1 MPVDLERQVA
11 RAERAFAARDFSK
24 GHALLAQTRGLD
36 SLRHPATIARAR
48 EASGRAYAAEQRF
61 SQAQH
66 DLEIAVRAEPT
77 AARLAALAA
86 VMWPTGQYAKRLA
99 LLERAVQLAPGVA
112 EYRAH
117 RAEMLLVLGRW
128 AEAWPDYERR
138 HEVAGF
144 DHATGCQTLGLP
156 PWTGEPIE
164 GRTIIVVHEGG
175 YGDSIN
181 FARYGP
187 LLKARGAGRTI
198 LRVPKTLVPLLGPAG
213 LFDDVVDNDA
223 MPPVADLEVALM
235 SLPAR
240 FGTTPETIPSS
251 GPYLQTCAVTP
262 PRSRADNATPRIGFV
277 WQGAPH
283 NPTDGV
289 RSIPPVALAQFLF
302 TRPLGHWVSLQGGS
316 DWAKMLGPVRGFEGF
331 VEWPPITSDWL
342 QTAEL
347 LAGVDLLISVDT
359 AIVHLAGAMG
369 VPCWM
374 LASSSNDWRWL
385 LETSTSRW
393 YPSLRILRMRRPS
406 DWPGLLR
413 QVATDLRAEYGA

>member
-1 MPVDLERQVA
+1 MGDLDRQVD
-11 RAERAFAARDFSK
+11 RAERAFAARDFPK
-24 GHALLAQTRGLD
+24 GHALLAATRGLNP
-36 SLRHPATIARAR
+36 LRHAATIARAR
-48 EASGRAYAAEQRF
+48 EASGRAHAAQQQF
-61 SQAQH
+61 PQAQR
-66 DLEIAVRAEPT
+66 DLELAVQLEPT

-86 VMWPTGQYAKRLA
+86 VLWPTGQYARRLQ
-99 LLERAVQLAPGVA
+99 LLERAVQLAPDVA

-138 HEVAGF
+138 HAVAGF

-156 PWTGEPIE
+156 SWDGAPLE

-198 LRVPKTLVPLLGPAG
+198 LRVPATLVPLLAPAG
-213 LFDDVVDNDA
+213 LFDQVVDNTA
-223 MPPVADLEVALM
+223 MPPAADVEVALM

-240 FGTTPETIPSS
+240 FGTTPETIPWP
-251 GPYLQTCAVTP
+251 GPYLALQTSAPAV
-262 PRSRADNATPRIGFV
+262 RRAGGRRVGLV

-302 TRPLGHWVSLQGGS
+302 TKPPGQWVSLQGGP
-316 DWAKMLGPVRGFEGF
+316 DWERMLGPVRGFQGF
-331 VEWPPITSDWL
+331 VEWPTVTSDWL
-342 QTAEL
+342 RTAAL
-347 LAGVDLLISVDT
+347 LRGIDLLVSIDT

-369 VPCWM
+369 VPCW
-374 LASSSNDWRWL
+374 LLCASSVDWRWL
-385 LETSTSRW
+385 TDRADTPW
-393 YPSLRILRMRRPS
+393 YPSVRILRMRRPG

-413 QVATDLRAEYGA
+413 QVATDLRTEYGAY

>member
-1 MPVDLERQVA
+1 MSLERQVA
-11 RAERAFAARDFSK
+11 RAERAFAARDFPK
-24 GHALLAQTRGLD
+24 GHALLAPTRGLD
-36 SLRHPATIARAR
+36 ERRHAGTIARAR
-48 EASGRAYAAEQRF
+48 EASGRAHAAQQQFAHARR
-61 SQAQH
+61 
-66 DLEIAVRAEPT
+66 DLEVAVKLEPT

-86 VMWPTGQYAKRLA
+86 YMWYAGEYAKRLQ
-99 LLERAVQLAPGVA
+99 LLDEAVRLAPDVA

-117 RAEMLLVLGRW
+117 RAEMLLALGRW

-138 HEVAGF
+138 HDVAGF

-156 PWTGEPIE
+156 RWTGEPLE
-164 GRTIIVVHEGG
+164 DRTIIVVHEGG

-187 LLKARGAGRTI
+187 LLKERGSGRTI

-223 MPPVADLEVALM
+223 MPPIADLEVPLM

-240 FGTTPETIPSS
+240 FGTTPATIPWP
-251 GPYLQTCAVTP
+251 GPYLQTSAQP
-262 PRSRADNATPRIGFV
+262 SLPKGATPRIGFV

-302 TRPLGHWVSLQGGS
+302 TKPLGQWVALQGGS
-316 DWAKMLGPVRGFEGF
+316 DWKAMLGPVRGFQGF
-331 VEWPPITSDWL
+331 VEWPTITTDWTE
-342 QTAEL
+342 TAAL
-347 LAGVDLLISVDT
+347 LRGLDLLISVDT
-359 AIVHLAGAMG
+359 AIVHCAGAMG
-369 VPCWM
+369 VPVWM
-374 LASSSNDWRWL
+374 LAASSNDWRWL
-385 LETSTSRW
+385 LERGDTPW
-393 YPSLRILRMRRPS
+393 YPSMRILRMRRPG

-413 QVATDLRAEYGA
+413 QVGADLRAEFGAH

>member
-1 MPVDLERQVA
+1 VSDIDRQVA
-11 RAERAFAARDFSK
+11 RAERAFAARDFPK
-24 GHALLAQTRGLD
+24 GHALLAPTRGLD
-36 SLRHPATIARAR
+36 PLRHPATLARAR

-66 DLEIAVRAEPT
+66 DLEIAVKLEPT

-86 VMWPTGQYAKRLA
+86 VLWPTGQYAKRLQ
-99 LLERAVQLAPGVA
+99 LLEEAVRLAPEVA

-138 HEVAGF
+138 HDVRGF

-156 PWTGEPIE
+156 RWMGEPLE
-164 GRTIIVVHEGG
+164 RRTIIVVHEGG

-187 LLKARGAGRTI
+187 LLKDRGAGRTI
-198 LRVPKTLVPLLGPAG
+198 LRVPQTLVALLRPSG

-223 MPPVADLEVALM
+223 MPPVADVEVPLM
-235 SLPAR
+235 SLPAQ
-240 FGTTPETIPSS
+240 FGTTPDTIPWT
-251 GPYLQTCAVTP
+251 GPYLHTSAVARPHTGP
-262 PRSRADNATPRIGFV
+262 PRIGFV

-302 TRPLGHWVSLQGGS
+302 TRPIGHWVSLQGGS
-316 DWAKMLGPVRGFEGF
+316 DWAKMLGPVRGFDGF
-331 VEWPPITSDWL
+331 VEWPAISSDWIR
-342 QTAEL
+342 TVEL

-359 AIVHLAGAMG
+359 AIVHCAGAMG
-369 VPCWM
+369 VPVWM

-385 LETSTSRW
+385 TETETTGW
-393 YPSLRILRMRRPS
+393 YPSMRILRMRRPG

-413 QVATDLRAEYGA
+413 RVATDLRAEYGA

>member
-1 MPVDLERQVA
+1 MAADLERQVA

-48 EASGRAYAAEQRF
+48 EASGRAHAAEQHF

-99 LLERAVQLAPGVA
+99 LLEQAVQLAPDVA

-138 HEVAGF
+138 HEVKGF

-156 PWTGEPIE
+156 RWRGEPLE
-164 GRTIIVVHEGG
+164 GRAIIVVHEGG

-187 LLKARGAGRTI
+187 LLKDRGAGRTI
-198 LRVPKTLVPLLGPAG
+198 LRVPKTLIPLLRPAG

-223 MPPVADLEVALM
+223 MPPVAACEVALM

-240 FGTTPETIPSS
+240 FGTTPDTIPWA
-251 GPYLQTCAVTP
+251 GPYLGTGNPPVQTAVN
-262 PRSRADNATPRIGFV
+262 RRPRIGFV

-302 TRPLGHWVSLQGGS
+302 TSPPGRWVSLQGGS
-316 DWAKMLGPVRGFEGF
+316 DWAKMLGPVRGFDGF
-331 VEWPPITSDWL
+331 VEWPQISSDWIH
-342 QTAEL
+342 TAEL
-347 LAGVDLLISVDT
+347 LAGIDLLISVDT

-369 VPCWM
+369 VPTWLLC
-374 LASSSNDWRWL
+374 ASSNDWRWL
-385 LETSTSRW
+385 LERSDTPW
-393 YPSLRILRMRRPS
+393 YPSLKILRMRRPG

-413 QVATDLRAEYGA
+413 QVATDLRAEYGGH